1 MIRSY
6 ILDFKGVWEMRKSN
20 TITFLSFIL
29 IIIAVIVFMSLS
41 GKQATAVA
49 TDTDK
54 GPVTAVETEKED
66 TAPPAEKTETD
77 GNKDA
82 APPAEKTEPKKK
94 KVSMKD
100 ALFMGASRTVG
111 LFEYSGMNKADY
123 FASVG
128 MSVFNI
134 YDSEVSLPRVGKVSF
149 SELLKNKKYGKIYVM
164 LGINEMVYSFD
175 SIVSE
180 YKSLIK
186 YIRKKQPD
194 AVVILQANLYVTK
207 SRSDSDDIINN
218 KKISRLNK
226 ALESMADGKNVFFI
240 DANPLFSD
248 GKGNLSAEKSEDN
261 THLYA
266 KYYSDWGKW
275 IRKQTG
281 SIIGE
286 G

>member
-1 MIRSY
+1 
-6 ILDFKGVWEMRKSN
+6 MRKSN

-41 GKQATAVA
+41 GKQANAVA

-100 ALFMGASRTVG
+100 ALFIGDSRTVG

-164 LGINEMVYSFD
+164 LGINEMGYSFD